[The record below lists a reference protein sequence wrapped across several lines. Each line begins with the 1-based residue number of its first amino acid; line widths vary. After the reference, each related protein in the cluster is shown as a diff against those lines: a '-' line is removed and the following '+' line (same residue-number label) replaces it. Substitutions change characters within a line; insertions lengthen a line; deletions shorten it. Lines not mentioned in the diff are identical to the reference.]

1 MHEDVEDEFASLL
14 ASEIGFAIDKEIRIA
29 RGMIPADEFRY
40 GQKIYVPY
48 IGLDG
53 LEKGEICEI
62 QWLNTIKRCAKKK
75 LKFSRR
81 FPFVSYET
89 TYYTDVSLNRGTIDF
104 PKWKHI
110 YALENPSMIA
120 RKFGIEYNDTTE
132 EFLKDQLEHGDK

>member
-1 MHEDVEDEFASLL
+1 MQEDIEDEFASLL

-29 RGMIPADEFRY
+29 RGMIPAELRY

-48 IGLDG
+48 TGLDG
-53 LEKGEICEI
+53 LEKVEICEI

-81 FPFVSYET
+81 FPFVSCET

-110 YALENPSMIA
+110 YALESPAAMA
-120 RKFGIEYNDTTE
+120 KKFGIEYNDTVVE
-132 EFLKDQLEHGDK
+132 LMKDQLEHGDK